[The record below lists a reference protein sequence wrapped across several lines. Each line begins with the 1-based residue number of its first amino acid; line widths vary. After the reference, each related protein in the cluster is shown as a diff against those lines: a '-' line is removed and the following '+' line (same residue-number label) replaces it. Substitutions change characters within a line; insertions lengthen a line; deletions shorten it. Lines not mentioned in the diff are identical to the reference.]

1 MASRPPMKGF
11 FEKLKRQVRGK
22 PIVVAAQRK
31 GGGGGGL
38 SNERVPLF
46 QVYKRV
52 GVSGLV
58 EVCYRVGKSVISVA
72 KGTKCLQ
79 MLFMVV
85 EKIVT
90 TF

>member
-1 MASRPPMKGF
+1 MKGF

-22 PIVVAAQRK
+22 PIVVAAQRE
-31 GGGGGGL
+31 GGGGADSRPKGI
-38 SNERVPLF
+38 PLF

-79 MLFMVV
+79 MQFMVV
-85 EKIVT
+85 KKIVT
-90 TF
+90 TV